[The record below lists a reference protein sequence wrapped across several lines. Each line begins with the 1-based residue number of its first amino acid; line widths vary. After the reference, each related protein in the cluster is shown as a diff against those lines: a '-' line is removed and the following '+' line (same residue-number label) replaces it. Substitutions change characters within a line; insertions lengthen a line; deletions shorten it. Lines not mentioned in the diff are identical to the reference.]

1 MNKLQISLP
10 ILVSLFLLL
19 IGLFLSFFVV
29 DIINAHLVSAVTIIT
44 GLNLFRLL
52 SNKNKN

>member
-29 DIINAHLVSAVTIIT
+29 DIIDAHLVSAVTIIT